1 MTWSPSSANPAPDER
16 DAGASDVSSDRLGR
30 AMRAGTLLHPAPLP
44 PEQLVTPPDRSVAPP
59 GPLAERFPPP
69 VLPPAP
75 PPVPA
80 EERAPAPGPTLA
92 PVPEPQPVRP
102 VHRRAARRLLRL
114 FRPLALPFLHRL
126 DWRIRGAVD
135 RTETSAA
142 VARVEAAL
150 ASLAARTGA
159 ADAANTARLD
169 ATDARVAAM
178 DARLAARLEALETAR
193 LGDHAELL
201 RAVAEARVPD
211 EVFAGIV
218 LRLDAA
224 RLQIRD
230 AVLAA
235 SAAERALPGLRA
247 LSDEAVALLGSL
259 HPKADHLGV
268 QLGALHVKA
277 DEASADGTAEQ
288 LGAVLARTD
297 ALLRRNL
304 VPAGPD
310 VAVRTDDG
318 YLIVPVEDESQI
330 VAMVETAGRLE
341 PGALGVA
348 CALAAEGG
356 VAVDVGAHLG
366 TFTVPLARRVGPRG
380 LVVAVEPTPRTAG
393 ALRRTLALN
402 GLQDR
407 VALHECA
414 AGGEEGKARLHIAAV
429 GSHNSLL
436 PLRNEGVDEVEVAVR
451 ALDAI
456 VPEGRPACVVK
467 IDAEGMELEVLRG
480 AGRVLAESP
489 RVGVIAEF
497 GPSHLARVG
506 VSIADWLGAFQAHG
520 FAPWEIEEESGL
532 LRSLRRT
539 GLDTVFSLNLLWLR
553 DPPAS
558 YPGLLLA

>member
-1 MTWSPSSANPAPDER
+1 
-16 DAGASDVSSDRLGR
+16 
-30 AMRAGTLLHPAPLP
+30 MRAGMMLRPVSVPLDEP
-44 PEQLVTPPDRSVAPP
+44 VTQPEDPVARSRPVAELRPRP
-59 GPLAERFPPP
+59 I
-69 VLPPAP
+69 LPPAP
-75 PPVPA
+75 APAPVEEPVPA
-80 EERAPAPGPTLA
+80 PVPTLV
-92 PVPEPQPVRP
+92 PVPEPPPTRP
-102 VHRRAARRLLRL
+102 LHRRAARHLLRLLRP
-114 FRPLALPFLHRL
+114 FALPFLHRL

-142 VARVEAAL
+142 VARIEAAL
-150 ASLAARTGA
+150 ASLAASADA
-159 ADAANTARLD
+159 ANAANTARLD

-178 DARLAARLEALETAR
+178 DARLAGRLAAVETAR

-211 EVFAGIV
+211 EVVAGIV

-230 AVLAA
+230 VVSAGSA
-235 SAAERALPGLRA
+235 SADALQAALAGLRA
-247 LSDEAVALLGSL
+247 LSDEAAALLGSL
-259 HPKADHLGV
+259 HPKADNLGI
-268 QLGALHVKA
+268 QLSALHAKA
-277 DEASADGTAEQ
+277 DQAAADGTAEQ
-288 LGAVLARTD
+288 LAAVLARTD

-341 PGALGVA
+341 PGALSVA

-356 VAVDVGAHLG
+356 LVVDVGAHLG
-366 TFTVPLARRVGPRG
+366 TFTVPLAREVGPRG
-380 LVVAVEPTPRTAG
+380 VVVAVEPTPRTAG

-414 AGGEEGKARLHIAAV
+414 AGGGEGSARLHVAAV

-436 PLRNEGVDEVEVAVR
+436 PLGDEGVGGVEVAVR
-451 ALDAI
+451 TLDAI

-467 IDAEGMELEVLRG
+467 VDAEGMELEVLRG

-497 GPSHLARVG
+497 GPSHLARLGISV
-506 VSIADWLGAFQAHG
+506 ADWLGAFQAHG
-520 FAPWEIEEESGL
+520 FTPWEIEEVTGL
-532 LRSLRRT
+532 LRPLRAA
-539 GLDTVFSLNLLWLR
+539 GLDAVFSLNLLWLR
-553 DPPAS
+553 EPPES